1 MILAIIPV
9 AISVFISASRE
20 VPVTSEPI
28 LAVQGYK
35 IEKAA
40 DNRIEI
46 ALNITNIGSL
56 GAREVRAIVVGE
68 VYTSPLEPT
77 AIEEIFSRIRSF
89 IREGDKAMKNRG
101 TSNIESTRGQMYHV
115 IDVDKVKKLLD
126 LDASTI
132 HSKILTVDPRG
143 KDEFLYFFIYSRYS
157 DDLIDRG
164 TYWEQSICG
173 FYAGTDAYYHECK
186 PGERPNHVMANRF

>member
-9 AISVFISASRE
+9 SISVFISASRE

-89 IREGDKAMKNRG
+89 IREGAIR
-101 TSNIESTRGQMYHV
+101 Q
-115 IDVDKVKKLLD
+115 
-126 LDASTI
+126 
-132 HSKILTVDPRG
+132 
-143 KDEFLYFFIYSRYS
+143 
-157 DDLIDRG
+157 
-164 TYWEQSICG
+164 
-173 FYAGTDAYYHECK
+173 
-186 PGERPNHVMANRF
+186 